1 MNSVSAGVYYEMGYL
16 LALAVIGLSFLG
28 FMLAMMMDEINK
40 KKGIVMYVLSIIL
53 LLLGGYY
60 YYTVGQWQK
69 LQGGPSINKL
79 NYYLHVY
86 QEQPASQQQILPL
99 SPQLPQ
105 NTQ

>member
-1 MNSVSAGVYYEMGYL
+1 MNASTSGLFFEMGYL
-16 LALAVIGLSFLG
+16 LSLIVIGLSFLG

-69 LQGGPSINKL
+69 LQGGPCINKL
-79 NYYLHVY
+79 NYYLY
-86 QEQPASQQQILPL
+86 IYKEQPAIQQQIIPIM
-99 SPQLPQ
+99 PETPQ
-105 NTQ
+105 NQ